1 MPLHSVDLLAGIA
14 WDPFIRGIL
23 IVTVAVVVLP
33 GSVYLVL
40 ATNTGVRVGFLLTMA
55 GLFGWIGLM
64 GCIWAATG
72 SSADVGRPAS
82 WKTVEVVTG
91 DTREATTVDFKPCA

>member
-1 MPLHSVDLLAGIA
+1 MLHSAHLIA
-14 WDPFIRGIL
+14 AIGWDPFIRGIL
-23 IVTVAVVVLP
+23 IFLLAVLVLP

-64 GCIWAATG
+64 GTVWVVTG
-72 SSADVGRPAS
+72 SSADVGRAAS

-91 DTREATTVDFKPCA
+91 DTRDATTVDF